1 MMHGRKNIKLV
12 HLFGLRTVQEQVW
25 SGMVDC
31 VGDPSWKEYCTD
43 LSAWVCYIKSA
54 LLIVVTFQRMSW
66 NF

>member
-1 MMHGRKNIKLV
+1 
-12 HLFGLRTVQEQVW
+12 VQEQVW